1 MEFKQER
8 PQLFSE
14 FHPVKTEA
22 WERKI
27 LEDLKGA
34 DYKKKLLW
42 KTPDGMV
49 FRPYYRREDLSG
61 LKYLDCFPGQY
72 PLVRG
77 NKISNNDWEI
87 RQDLFVRS
95 FSDAN
100 QKTLDLLEKGITSPG
115 FILNGNIPKTESKLK
130 ELLRGIDLQ
139 RIPVHFTIDS
149 NDYSILHFLSGLI
162 QKANLNPALVRG
174 SLNLDPVGH
183 LFQTGKFYEDKEKDI
198 LVLKKAIEFSLSAL
212 PSFKI
217 LTVNA
222 GIFHNAG
229 ASLIQELAFSLAAGA
244 EYLSVLTDLGL
255 AVDEITP
262 RMSFH
267 FSSGTEYFLEIAKL
281 RAARLLWS
289 VITNS
294 FGSQKT
300 DPAAMYIHS
309 STSEWKT
316 TIYDPYNNILRGTT
330 GSMSAIMGGAN
341 SILVTPFDQ
350 ATGIPGEFSERLA
363 RSTQIILKE
372 EAYLDKVVDPGA
384 GSYYIENLTDTIA
397 GSAWQ
402 LFQET
407 EKNKGILHAFK
418 KGKIQESIENY
429 AKKRLSDIAQRRE
442 VLLGINQYPDL
453 NERASWKLSPVKD
466 TERSSHKQELFAK
479 PLKKTGA
486 AAEFENLRLRTENAE
501 KRPVVFLLTFGDPM
515 MRRAR
520 AGFSAAFFTSGGFSV
535 LVNTG
540 YINVEDGMREAL
552 NLCADIVVMCSSDEE
567 YAEAGLLVAE
577 KLKGKAIVVVAGY
590 PEESIEQ
597 LKKAG
602 IEHFIHAKSNVVKEL
617 RKFQKLLRIN

>member
-1 MEFKQER
+1 MEPKQER

-14 FHPVKTEA
+14 FPPVKTEE

-61 LKYLDCFPGQY
+61 LEYLDCFPGQY

-77 NKISNNDWEI
+77 NKLLNNKWEI
-87 RQDLFVRS
+87 RQDLIVRS

-100 QKTLDLLEKGITSPG
+100 RKTLDLLEKGITSPG
-115 FILNGNIPKTESKLK
+115 FILNGNIPKTELQLK
-130 ELLRGIDLQ
+130 KLLRGIDLQ
-139 RIPVHFTIDS
+139 KIPVHFTIDS
-149 NDYSILHFLSGLI
+149 NDYSILHFLSVLI
-162 QKANLNPALVRG
+162 QKANLNPVLIRG

-183 LFQTGKFYEDKEKDI
+183 LFQTGKFYKDKEKDI

-217 LTVNA
+217 LTINA

-281 RAARLLWS
+281 RAARILWS
-289 VITNS
+289 VITDS

-300 DPAAMYIHS
+300 DPSAMYIHS

-330 GSMSAIMGGAN
+330 GSMSAILGGAN

-363 RSTQIILKE
+363 RNTQMILKE

-397 GSAWQ
+397 EAAW
-402 LFQET
+402 T
-407 EKNKGILHAFK
+407 
-418 KGKIQESIENY
+418 
-429 AKKRLSDIAQRRE
+429 
-442 VLLGINQYPDL
+442 
-453 NERASWKLSPVKD
+453 
-466 TERSSHKQELFAK
+466 
-479 PLKKTGA
+479 
-486 AAEFENLRLRTENAE
+486 
-501 KRPVVFLLTFGDPM
+501 
-515 MRRAR
+515 
-520 AGFSAAFFTSGGFSV
+520 
-535 LVNTG
+535 
-540 YINVEDGMREAL
+540 
-552 NLCADIVVMCSSDEE
+552 
-567 YAEAGLLVAE
+567 
-577 KLKGKAIVVVAGY
+577 
-590 PEESIEQ
+590 
-597 LKKAG
+597 
-602 IEHFIHAKSNVVKEL
+602 
-617 RKFQKLLRIN
+617 